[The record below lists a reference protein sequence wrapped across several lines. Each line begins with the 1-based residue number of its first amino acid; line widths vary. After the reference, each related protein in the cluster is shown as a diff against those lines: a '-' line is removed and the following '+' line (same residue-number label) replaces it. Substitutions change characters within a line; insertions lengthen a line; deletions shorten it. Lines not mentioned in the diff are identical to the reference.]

1 MTALPTVVSLA
12 DFLPI
17 IVLTA
22 GLLAFMALVLV
33 GVNSENPRSYF
44 RRWSPAI
51 LITLGITT
59 ASGFWIQKCHT
70 QSITLRNQTDARTQ
84 MRAFRLAAVEPMID
98 SGKWPAG
105 ENREVIAKIRT
116 GGEWERELLGRA
128 KLKFA
133 PDGSALDPWGSP
145 YIFGVDPDSGL
156 TVQSFGPDGIK
167 DTEDDLR

>member
-1 MTALPTVVSLA
+1 MTALATVVSIA

-33 GVNSENPRSYF
+33 GVNSENPGLYF

-70 QSITLRNQTDARTQ
+70 QSIALRNQTDARTQ
-84 MRAFRLAAVEPMID
+84 MRAFRLAAVEPMIE
-98 SGKWPAG
+98 SGKWPSG
-105 ENREVIAKIRT
+105 ENREVIAKLLN
-116 GGEWERELLGRA
+116 GGDRERELLGRS
-128 KLKFA
+128 KLRFA
-133 PDGSALDPWGSP
+133 PDGSILDPWDRP
-145 YIFGVDPDSGL
+145 YLFVVDSESGL
-156 TVQSFGPDGIK
+156 KVQSCGPDGIK